1 MAEDFVVGNSF
12 DTYVAPV
19 TGRGLNLK
27 AGFRETTQWK
37 LSVARMPQEAIEFG
51 LALAR
56 RPLELAC

>member
-27 AGFRETTQWK
+27 AGFRETTQCGK
-37 LSVARMPQEAIEFG
+37 NAARSH
-51 LALAR
+51 
-56 RPLELAC
+56 

>member
-1 MAEDFVVGNSF
+1 MVGNSF